1 MCGIAG
7 VMRAESDPDEIH
19 EMCSAMA
26 EAMAHRGPDDEGIE
40 LAATTSGAPVGI
52 CARRLAVQDCSPL
65 GHQPMVSP
73 RTRAVLALNGELYN
87 TGELRAELEALGMR
101 FRGSSDTELALGA
114 YDAWGAEAFARF
126 RGMFSIAIWDA
137 ALETVVLCRDR
148 LGIKPLYYSASGS
161 QLLFASELRALLASG
176 CLSPEVSVS
185 AVASFLALGA
195 IQEPESGLS
204 GVAQLPA
211 GHYAHW
217 NDGPI
222 SLTPYW
228 SLEDAFTNRSQLPRD
243 EAIRELRGTLEDAVS
258 SHLISDVPLGVF
270 LSGGIDSSALVAL
283 VSTVSGQPPRTV
295 SVTFPQVEFSET
307 PQMHLMRD
315 RYETQHTEVHLSDEF
330 VIEKVPSAL
339 AAMDHPSFDG
349 VNTFIVSEL
358 ARIEAG
364 LTVSLSGLGSDE
376 LFGGYDTFS
385 LVPRLNRIR
394 ARVPRPAARLASVL
408 VDTPLTRNNRR
419 DKMVRWLGQTD
430 IDGSAYQLRR
440 ELFAPELAAAL
451 LPGAA
456 VTRPP
461 LPVFDT
467 RDSVNDVSY
476 LELSVYMRNVLL
488 RDSDVMGMANSLEI
502 RVPFLDH
509 KVVELAASLPGE
521 WKAFDESAPKS
532 LLVDALKDLLPPE
545 VVYRPKM
552 GFVLPFGHW
561 LRGPLKSDA
570 EDVLLGHQSAGSLDD
585 LLDRSAVEKVWRGF
599 LDGSMSWHRPWALYV
614 LKRWA
619 QRIVLPSS
627 AAATSR

>member
-1 MCGIAG
+1 
-7 VMRAESDPDEIH
+7 MREDASRDAVH
-19 EMCSAMA
+19 EMLSAMA

-40 LAATTSGAPVGI
+40 VVASSGGIPVGI
-52 CARRLAVQDCSPL
+52 CARRLAIQDCSHL

-73 RTRAVLALNGELYN
+73 RTGTVLALNGELYN
-87 TGELRAELEALGMR
+87 TDELRVDLEGLGMR
-101 FRGSSDTELALGA
+101 FRGNSDTELALGA
-114 YDAWGAEAFARF
+114 YDAWGVAAFPRF
-126 RGMFSIAIWDA
+126 RGMFSIAVWDA

-148 LGIKPLYYSASGS
+148 LGIKPLYYSASDGH
-161 QLLFASELRALLASG
+161 LLFASEMRALLASG
-176 CLSPEVSVS
+176 CVDRGVSVS

-204 GVAQLPA
+204 DVAQLPA
-211 GHYAHW
+211 GHYGRW
-217 NDGPI
+217 NGR
-222 SLTPYW
+222 SMTLTPYW
-228 SLEDAFTNRSQLPRD
+228 SLEDAFTNRTPLSRE
-243 EAIRELRGTLEDAVS
+243 EAIDELRLTLEDAVR

-283 VSTVSGQPPRTV
+283 VATVSGEPPRTV
-295 SVTFPQVEFSET
+295 SVTFPQAEYSET
-307 PQMHLMRD
+307 SLMHMVRD
-315 RYETQHTEVHLSDEF
+315 RYETQHTEVHLGDDF
-330 VIEKVPSAL
+330 VVEKVPAAL

-358 ARIEAG
+358 ARLEAG

-385 LVPRLNRIR
+385 LVPQLNRIR
-394 ARVPRPAARLASVL
+394 GRVPRPAAKLASVL

-419 DKMVRWLGQTD
+419 DKMVRWLGQRD
-430 IDGSAYQLRR
+430 IDGPAYQLRR
-440 ELFAPELAAAL
+440 ELFAPQLSAAL
-451 LPGAA
+451 LPGGPAA
-456 VTRPP
+456 RPP
-461 LPVFDT
+461 LPDFDT
-467 RDSVNDVSY
+467 RDSINDVSY

-509 KVVELAASLPGE
+509 RVVELVASMPGR
-521 WKAFDESAPKS
+521 WKAFDESAPKA

-545 VVYRPKM
+545 VVNRPKM

-570 EDVLLGHQSAGSLDD
+570 EDVLLDHESAGSLGD
-585 LLDRSAVEKVWRGF
+585 LLDRTAVEKVWRGF
-599 LDGSMSWHRPWALYV
+599 LEGSMSWHRPWALYV

-619 QRIVLPSS
+619 QRIVLPSN
-627 AAATSR
+627 AATSH